1 MKAVR
6 VAQRALAD
14 FFVIECLCPEEVIKG
29 RLQAR
34 MSAPNEVSDGR
45 WEIFQAQEGDFDEIT
60 EISEKNH
67 LIVDTSL
74 KPEECAKRTIW
85 QIKGKG
91 DGGNPATRASAP
103 FGFSPDGGEA
113 VSSSGSGG
121 LPFLSGQDWQS
132 S

>member
-29 RLQAR
+29 RLHTRISDQDEA
-34 MSAPNEVSDGR
+34 SDGR
-45 WEIFQAQEGDFDEIT
+45 WEIFQAQKVDFDEIT

-67 LIVDTSL
+67 LIIDTSL

-91 DGGNPATRASAP
+91 DGGIPATKSSAP

-121 LPFLSGQDWQS
+121 LPFLSSQDWQS